1 MAMQEHTTS
10 QRVAWSLA
18 EIAESMNLSIGFLR
32 NEVRRGRLN
41 VKKFGRRTLVL
52 DEELRRYLAEG
63 SPKEPGAEEAA

>member
-1 MAMQEHTTS
+1 MQEHTTS

-32 NEVRRGRLN
+32 NEVRRGKLN

-63 SPKEPGAEEAA
+63 SPKEGDTEAAA

>member
-1 MAMQEHTTS
+1 MQEHTTS

-63 SPKEPGAEEAA
+63 SPKEASAEEAA

>member
-1 MAMQEHTTS
+1 MQEHTTS

-63 SPKEPGAEEAA
+63 SPKEASTESAA

>member
-1 MAMQEHTTS
+1 MHEHTTS

-32 NEVRRGRLN
+32 NEVRHGRLN

-63 SPKEPGAEEAA
+63 SPKESESEAAA

>member
-1 MAMQEHTTS
+1 MQEHTTS

-63 SPKEPGAEEAA
+63 SPKDGSAEEAA

>member
-1 MAMQEHTTS
+1 MQEHNTS
-10 QRVAWSLA
+10 QRVAWSLG

-63 SPKEPGAEEAA
+63 SPKGVGAEEAA

>member
-1 MAMQEHTTS
+1 MQEHTTS

-32 NEVRRGRLN
+32 NEVRRGKLN

-63 SPKEPGAEEAA
+63 SPKEAGAEEAA

>member
-1 MAMQEHTTS
+1 MQEHTTS

-18 EIAESMNLSIGFLR
+18 EISESMNLSIGFLR

-63 SPKEPGAEEAA
+63 SPKEADSEAAA

>member
-1 MAMQEHTTS
+1 MQEHTTS

-63 SPKEPGAEEAA
+63 SPKETGTEEAA

>member
-1 MAMQEHTTS
+1 MQEHNTS

-63 SPKEPGAEEAA
+63 SPKEASTEEAA